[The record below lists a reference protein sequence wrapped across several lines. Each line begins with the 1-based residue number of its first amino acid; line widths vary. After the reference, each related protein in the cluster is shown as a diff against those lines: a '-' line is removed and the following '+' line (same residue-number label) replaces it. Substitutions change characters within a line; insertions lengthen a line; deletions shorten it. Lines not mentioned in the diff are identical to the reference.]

1 VSNNMRVLV
10 FSVVLGVVCSAL
22 LAGVS
27 LLTQPYRTANEQAEE
42 VQNILAALGVTV
54 AADAGPE
61 ETLAIFNDRVVVREI
76 EGIEIYEYSAGGGG
90 APEAVAVSVKGA
102 GLWGPVEGVLALES
116 DMNTIRGL
124 RFFKQEETPGL
135 GGEIG
140 ADWFQRQ
147 FEGKTITDASGL
159 PGIRIVKPG
168 QGSGPNVVD
177 SITGATMTSQRVETM
192 LNEVIDVLTGGVSNG
207 E

>member
-1 VSNNMRVLV
+1 MRVLV
-10 FSVVLGVVCSAL
+10 FSVILGVVCSAL

-61 ETLAIFNDRVVVREI
+61 ETLAIFNERIVVREI
-76 EGIEIYEYSAGGGG
+76 EGIEIYEYFAEGGG
-90 APEAVAVSVKGA
+90 ALEAVAVSIKGA

-140 ADWFQRQ
+140 SDWFQRQ
-147 FEGKTITDASGL
+147 FEGKTITDANGL

-192 LNEVIDVLTGGVSNG
+192 LNEVIAVLTGGK
-207 E
+207 